1 MIPLVPLYPKMLDL
15 DFKIIQRMIGTLSP
29 IWFDRW
35 DDYLDEYFTDWSM
48 EYFDIHAHEMIYIKE
63 YVFDKGFIFKRQ
75 KNAINKYIYLR
86 AEEYLLNDPEIQKEL
101 LSLGCKVP
109 IQRNDKE

>member
-1 MIPLVPLYPKMLDL
+1 MFPLVPLYPKMLDL

-35 DDYLDEYFTDWSM
+35 DDYLDEYFMDWSM
-48 EYFDIHAHEMIYIKE
+48 EYFNINTHEMIYIKE

-86 AEEYLLNDPEIQKEL
+86 AEEYLLNDLEIQEKL

-109 IQRNDKE
+109 IQRNGEE